1 MLGELGGIA
10 LTVAAPIAHGCY
22 NSFCMFRKVLI
33 ANRGE
38 IAVRVIRTLREMG
51 IGTVAVY
58 SDPDR
63 TSLHV
68 RMADEAERLGPG
80 PSAESYL
87 RIDRILDA
95 ARKHGA
101 EAIHPGY
108 GFLSENADFA
118 AACEDAGLVFIGPS
132 AASIR
137 AMGSKTAARRT
148 AIAAGAPVVPGT
160 ERAVTLEELRE
171 FAATYGYPVLL
182 KAVAGG
188 GGKGMRRVD
197 SAGELESAYRN
208 ASSEALRAFQSAE
221 IYVEKLIERPRHIE
235 IQLLGDRYG
244 NMVHLG
250 ERECSIQRRH
260 QKVIEECPSPLIE
273 RHPEMRDAMGQ
284 AAIRAARAAG
294 YYNAGTV
301 EFLVDQE
308 RRFYFLEMNTRL
320 QVEHPVTELATGLDL
335 VRHQVEIADGARLP
349 FTQEDIAWR
358 GAAIECR
365 IYAEDPYNN
374 FLPYP
379 GKITRLHRPLGPGV
393 RIDGCIYEGWT
404 VPMEYDPLLAKLTVW
419 AGTREHA
426 AERAI
431 RALGEYDVGGIR
443 TNIGFFRQI
452 LEDPEFRA
460 AKLHTG
466 FIDEFFARRREREA
480 PTDFEAVAALV
491 AALHRARSKPAG
503 DGAPATQASRWLE
516 TGRSDLLR

>member
-1 MLGELGGIA
+1 
-10 LTVAAPIAHGCY
+10 
-22 NSFCMFRKVLI
+22 MFRKVLI

-137 AMGSKTAARRT
+137 AMGSKTAARRS

-160 ERAVTLEELRE
+160 EQAVTLQELRE
-171 FAATYGYPVLL
+171 FAAAHGYPVLL

-197 SAGELESAYRN
+197 SPGELESAYRN
-208 ASSEALRAFQSAE
+208 AASEAERAFQSAE

-235 IQLLGDRYG
+235 IQVLGDRYG

-284 AAIRAARAAG
+284 AAIRAAQAAG

-335 VRHQVEIADGARLP
+335 VRHQVEIANGGRLP
-349 FTQEDIAWR
+349 FTQEQVAWR

-379 GKITRLHRPLGPGV
+379 GKITRLRRPLGPGV

-431 RALGEYDVGGIR
+431 RALREYDVGGIR

-460 AKLHTG
+460 ANLHAG
-466 FIDEFFARRREREA
+466 FIEEFFARRREREA
-480 PTDFEAVAALV
+480 PAAFEAVAALV
-491 AALHRARSKPAG
+491 AALHRARSKPAA
-503 DGAPATQASRWLE
+503 DSAQAAQSSRWLE